1 MSGPP
6 VQFYESAGQ
15 KTAYRIY
22 GSRQGTPLIM
32 VQGMSAVGTVDFHEI
47 ATALSRN
54 NRTVVTLD
62 NRDFGQSTWDVPA
75 DQEKKFT
82 LDDLGQDVVKL
93 VQHLGYKEI
102 DLLGH
107 SMGGERSRR
116 RCGGYPAY

>member
-6 VQFYESAGQ
+6 VQFYENAGQ

-22 GSRQGTPLIM
+22 GSRRGTPLIM

-47 ATALSRN
+47 ATALCH

-62 NRDFGQSTWDVPA
+62 NRDFGQSTWEVPA

-82 LDDLGQDVVKL
+82 LNDLGQDVVKL

>member
-6 VQFYESAGQ
+6 VQFYENAGQ

-22 GSRQGTPLIM
+22 GSRKGTPLIM

-82 LDDLGQDVVKL
+82 LNDLGQDVVKL

-107 SMGGERSRR
+107 SMGGEHSRR
-116 RCGGYPAY
+116 RRADYPAY